1 MSVSPFTGKSGKCS
15 NFGNCS
21 MADAHTV
28 IQVPSGMDFVCTECG
43 KPLLL
48 SQSSNSAAGRGSG
61 GSQMTQIIVL
71 AIVVLALLGGGA
83 WFLLRGKK
91 APPAPQ
97 PPAITTPTT
106 TRASTP
112 APLTGN
118 CSDADAQAGLCRKK

>member
-48 SQSSNSAAGRGSG
+48 SQSAGAADGGSG
-61 GSQMTQIIVL
+61 GGQMMRLIIVAL
-71 AIVVLALLGGGA
+71 VILALLGGGA

-91 APPAPQ
+91 NAPPPSQ
-97 PPAITTPTT
+97 TVTVPVDTPA
-106 TRASTP
+106 S

>member
-28 IQVPSGMDFVCTECG
+28 VQVPSGMDFVCTECG

-48 SQSSNSAAGRGSG
+48 SQSTGTAAGGSG
-61 GSQMTQIIVL
+61 GGQTMQIIVL

-91 APPAPQ
+91 TSAPPSPQ
-97 PPAITTPTT
+97 AITVPVDTP
-106 TRASTP
+106 AS